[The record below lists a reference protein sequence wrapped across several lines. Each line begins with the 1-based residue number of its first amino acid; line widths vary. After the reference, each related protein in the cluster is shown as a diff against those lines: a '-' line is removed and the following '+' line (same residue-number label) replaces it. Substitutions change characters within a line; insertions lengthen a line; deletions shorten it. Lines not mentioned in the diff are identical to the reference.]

1 MIQFIKSTQSTYD
14 SLVTK
19 DIDALYFIEP
29 SYNEH
34 NVIVSPGRIYRGE
47 ILIAESNELLQSTI
61 QTLTAGILELSASY
75 GVCETEGSVA
85 NKIVACD
92 YFKLREGIK
101 ITVKFTHSNTAEIT
115 TLNVNNTGAKYITMK
130 GSSIK
135 ADSLEANRIYDFV
148 YDGTNYELVSGG
160 GVVETPDF
168 TNTDTSVDVVLTNG
182 DRTYLLG
189 TQKVPSAENQSTTA
203 VADSQI
209 YIEADGN
216 LIAKLFKGS
225 LDGMATKAYADE
237 DNNRLKD
244 TYAKL
249 NSPALTGNPT
259 APTKEVSDDSTS
271 IATTAF
277 VQSLIKS
284 GLTGVAN
291 GLIFK
296 GALEGELI
304 DDNNKYGALTP
315 MANLGDF
322 YKVSYAG
329 YINGI
334 QVEVGD
340 VFICS
345 ADTVNAATPTNYAS
359 IQNKWVVLQN
369 NVDLATTTT
378 PGLISPEMFSKLNT
392 LDFNAEENQNAFSKI
407 FVNNKDT
414 VVEATAK
421 EGNFA
426 LVAGAGISL
435 STNINGDT
443 ITIAAVGEEHNGET
457 YTFEAEDNGN
467 NSVKLKL
474 TDSEDKTQF
483 ITIKGTQGASVK
495 VDSDGAV
502 SINVVGN
509 GGGGG
514 GISESKN
521 VISANPTDKEN
532 GISQNGVYINH
543 MNGEEIVSSHA
554 IIGMNGIKVMSD
566 EYGNITLNTAE
577 LQNLLTWKELT

>member
-14 SLVTK
+14 NLVTK

-61 QTLTAGILELSASY
+61 ATLTAGILELSASY

-85 NKIVACD
+85 NKVVACD
-92 YFKLREGIK
+92 YFKLRDGIK
-101 ITVKFTHSNTAEIT
+101 ITVKFTNSNTAEIT

-130 GSSIK
+130 GASIN
-135 ADSLEANRIYDFV
+135 ANMLEANRIYDFV

-160 GVVETPDF
+160 GITDIPEF

-182 DRTYLLG
+182 NKTYLLG
-189 TQKVPSAENQSTTA
+189 TQKTPSAETQSTTT
-203 VADSQI
+203 VADNEI

-225 LDGMATKAYADE
+225 LEGTATRAYADE
-237 DNNRLKD
+237 DGNRLKE

-249 NSPALTGNPT
+249 DSPALVGNPT
-259 APTKEVSDDSTS
+259 APTKEVTDDSTA

-277 VQSLIKS
+277 VQGLLKS
-284 GLTGVAN
+284 GLSGVTN

-304 DDNNKYGALTP
+304 DETNKYGALTP
-315 MANLGDF
+315 MGNLGDF

-329 YINGI
+329 YINGV

-345 ADTVNAATPTNYAS
+345 AETVNAATPTNYAS
-359 IQNKWVVLQN
+359 IQNKWIVLQN
-369 NVDLATTTT
+369 NLDLATSTT
-378 PGLISPEMFSKLNT
+378 PGIISADLFNKISS
-392 LDFNAEENQNAFSKI
+392 LDFNAEENQKAFSKI
-407 FVNNKDT
+407 FVNDKDT

-421 EGNFA
+421 EGSFA
-426 LVAGAGISL
+426 FVAGEGISL

-443 ITIAAVGEEHNGET
+443 ITISSSGAGNAGET
-457 YTFEAEDNGN
+457 YTFEAEDGGN

-474 TDSEDKTQF
+474 TDSNNDVQF
-483 ITIKGTQGASVK
+483 ITIKGTQGAAVK
-495 VDSDGAV
+495 VDTDGAI
-502 SINVVGN
+502 SINVT
-509 GGGGG
+509 GGGGEG
-514 GISESKN
+514 GISDSKN
-521 VISANPTDKEN
+521 VIAANPTDVEN
-532 GISQNGVYINH
+532 GASQNGVYINH

-554 IIGMNGIKVMSD
+554 IFGVNGIKVISD
-566 EYGNITLNTAE
+566 ENGNITLNAAE
-577 LQNLLTWKELT
+577 LQSALSWKELT